1 MRELEFLPQDYIRA
15 RFQRRVGFI
24 RSWLLLVMGLAMTL
38 WSLQMGIWVRGAR
51 AELQALRGTG
61 SAVDADLQ
69 KVQRLQQEARHYDRR
84 LDLIQALQTPVT
96 VADVVAAVTG
106 LLPES
111 VILDEL
117 RLDRPD
123 ADTRRRPT
131 LRLVGVA
138 PSEMVVMETLAALES
153 SPGLEGAVLVRS
165 GPCRAAGLANP
176 EDADRR
182 GFVLEV
188 GVVSAMKE

>member
-15 RFQRRVGFI
+15 RFQRRIGFI

-84 LDLIQALQTPVT
+84 LDLIQALKTPVA

-111 VILDEL
+111 VILNEL
-117 RLDRPD
+117 RLDQPD

-153 SPGLEGAVLVRS
+153 SPGLEGAVLVQS
-165 GPCRAAGLANP
+165 GPYRAAGLANP